1 MAYLCEVKN
10 YKINYNT
17 NLKKTGKKFCPR
29 PVAKEEKNAS
39 VVDLQKVEMII
50 NT

>member
-1 MAYLCEVKN
+1 MAYLCEIKN

-29 PVAKEEKNAS
+29 PVAKNEKKCFSSGSAKGRN
-39 VVDLQKVEMII
+39 DY
-50 NT
+50 